1 MNQSDPLHSHAE
13 LPQPPKAR
21 HYVPTLD
28 GWRAIA
34 IIIVLISHAADS
46 IADFLRMVDVNDQIN
61 MKFGFFGVGIFF
73 ALSGFLIT
81 TQMVFNEREHGSF
94 NIRQFYWRRCFRILP
109 AAYFYLLVVALLSFA
124 GVINVSLERWISSL
138 LFFNN
143 YSTAA
148 DSWYVDHFWS
158 LAVEEH
164 YYLLWPIVFVVSRNN
179 KTRLIV
185 AVALAIF
192 IAIWRLINFKYLGG
206 FSSHHIWSRTDI
218 CADAILWGAIFALI
232 RAVPSLKRRL
242 DRLYA
247 TPWFLRALIVMI
259 FLLGCKFLAFPG
271 WWLGELMSHAFLVIF
286 IPMAIFGGISRSTG
300 RFATFMESALLRWI
314 GRISFSLYLYQ
325 QLFLV
330 LDEGERMASPW
341 NLLQGFPLNFV
352 MTFCLAIVSY
362 HFIEQPLI
370 KLGRKIERRR
380 ALAKAP

>member
-1 MNQSDPLHSHAE
+1 MTHPDPLPSHVD

-28 GWRAIA
+28 GWRAVA
-34 IIIVLISHAADS
+34 ILIVLISHAADS
-46 IADFLRMVDVNDQIN
+46 IARFLRGAGWNSQVN

-81 TQMVFNEREHGSF
+81 TQMVFNEREQGAF
-94 NIRQFYWRRCFRILP
+94 NVRQFYWRRCFRILP
-109 AAYFYLLVVALLSFA
+109 AAYFYLIVVALLSFS
-124 GVINVSLERWISSL
+124 GVLGVSLERWISSL

-179 KTRLIV
+179 KTRLIA

-192 IAIWRLINFKYLGG
+192 IAIWRMINFKYLGG
-206 FSSHHIWSRTDI
+206 FTSHHIWSRTDI
-218 CADAILWGAIFALI
+218 CADSILWGAIFALI
-232 RAVPSLKRRL
+232 RAQPGLKRRL

-247 TPWFLRALIVMI
+247 TPWVLRALIVMI
-259 FLLGCKFLAFPG
+259 VLLGCKFLAFPG
-271 WWLGELMSHAFLVIF
+271 WWLGDLLAHTFLVFF
-286 IPMAIFGGISRSTG
+286 IPMAIFGGITRSTG
-300 RFATFMESALLRWI
+300 RFASYMESAPLRWI

-325 QLFLV
+325 QLFMV
-330 LDEGERMASPW
+330 LDEGESIAAPW
-341 NLLQGFPLNFV
+341 NVLQSFPLNFL
-352 MTFCLAIVSY
+352 MTFCVAIVSY
-362 HFIEQPLI
+362 HFIEQPFI

-380 ALAKAP
+380 ARAAAS